1 MAATAIGNLEIVLAA
16 NSAGFIAGMEQAKK
30 ALRDGEKNALTF
42 GRVISGTF
50 TGSGKVISGVIGKFV
65 NLKTAILAATA
76 AVGAGALVHSL
87 DAAADSIDQLGKASK
102 RLGMTVEDLSAL
114 RFAAGESGIEFESLA
129 SMVSKASK
137 EVAELVE
144 KGSSKLKLGSVSV
157 QLTDVT
163 GKIRNINELMPDL
176 ARGIESAGSEAE
188 QLMLAQ
194 KIFGRGGA
202 DQFVTLLKESGTY
215 LAGMADQQARAR
227 RLGAIYNDDQVEKL
241 TAYRDAVG
249 RVGEAWMGVKV
260 KLMTEIAPSLTQ
272 FLDTFAERTAEI
284 PASVSAFARAFGVAS
299 GDDEAARRAGESVQ
313 RVTSGLGNVLITSGQ
328 AAAKVAMSI
337 LTDGIGTLGVTFG
350 IQIMKTIRDVT
361 PSWLKDAIGD
371 AQVGSEAEIERLQK
385 LRIDMLAAQRDLAAG
400 RNGGGKVL
408 FDRRSGDV
416 METETTAQWLER
428 QIRDILG
435 KAGSVDDAVAV
446 IEKLTLAQQR
456 TFELNTSQVAQQQ
469 AQLAKQGMAAIAEAY
484 SQGAADVARA
494 AEQAGAA
501 ITDLRANYGA
511 EAFVGPPEPPK
522 EAATHHFAGLM
533 AGMRG
538 LLAEAEETGTKLQAT
553 LEKAWSKAQ
562 PQIEREIARRQKG
575 FEDLMKEAERIRFEL
590 YPEEKAEAEIQR
602 IIQVRD
608 ELIKLGYYSK
618 LSEKDVEA
626 AIAKIHA
633 SLKNTEKEATKTL
646 SGRMK
651 DAIEGFASSAS
662 DAFADLVIDGKANFG
677 ELAKSWGK
685 MLLSM
690 AMQAMIFRPLFNGM
704 AGMFD
709 RNFSGTAIGG
719 LPAGQK
725 ASGGSVSAGSSYWV
739 GERGPELLRF
749 SSAGNITPN
758 HQLSKAGGG
767 TVVQVIDQRSSGAAP
782 KVQES
787 TGPDGRKMIS
797 VLIRDE
803 VKKMFGDGSMDRT
816 MAGTFGI
823 GRRATA
829 R

>member
-1 MAATAIGNLEIVLAA
+1 MAATSVGNLEIVLAA
-16 NSAGFIAGMEQAKK
+16 NSAGFIAGMEAAKK
-30 ALRDGEKNALTF
+30 AMKDAEKNTTAF

-65 NLKTAILAATA
+65 NLKTAIMAATA

-102 RLGMTVEDLSAL
+102 RLGMSVEDLSVL
-114 RFAAGESGIEFESLA
+114 RFAAGESGVEFESLA
-129 SMVSKASK
+129 TMVSKASK
-137 EVAELVE
+137 EVAQLVE
-144 KGSSKLKLGSVSV
+144 KGTTKLKLGSVSV
-157 QLTDVT
+157 QLTDVY
-163 GKIRNINELMPDL
+163 GKIRKINDLMPDL
-176 ARGIESAGSEAE
+176 ARGIESASSEAE
-188 QLMLAQ
+188 QLMLAE
-194 KIFGRGGA
+194 KIFGRAGA

-260 KLMTEIAPSLTQ
+260 KLMTEIAPQITT
-272 FLDTFAERTAEI
+272 FLNTFAERTAEI

-299 GDDEAARRAGESVQ
+299 GNDEAARRAGESVQ
-313 RVTSGLGNVLITSGQ
+313 RVTSGIGNVLIASGQ

-400 RNGGGKVL
+400 RNGGGKL
-408 FDRRSGDV
+408 RFDRKSGDV
-416 METETTAQWLER
+416 IETETTAQWLER

-435 KAGSVDDAVAV
+435 KAGSVDEAVAV
-446 IEKLTLAQQR
+446 IEKLTAAQQR
-456 TFELNTSQVAQQQ
+456 TWELNTSQVAQQQ

-522 EAATHHFAGLM
+522 EAATHHFASLM

-538 LLAEAEETGTKLQAT
+538 ILAEAEETGSKLQAT
-553 LEKAWSKAQ
+553 LDKAWAKAKPQ
-562 PQIEREIARRQKG
+562 LERQIERRQKS
-575 FEDLMKEAERIRFEL
+575 FDDLMKEADQIRFEL

-618 LSEKDVEA
+618 LSEKDIEA
-626 AIAKIHA
+626 AIAKIHKA
-633 SLKNTEKEATKTL
+633 MDKAADKVDDTL
-646 SGRMK
+646 AGKMGLAVK
-651 DAIEGFASSAS
+651 GFADSAS
-662 DAFADLVIDGKANFG
+662 DAFADMVIDGKANFAD
-677 ELAKSWGK
+677 LAKSWGK

-690 AMQAMIFRPLFNGM
+690 AMQAMIFQPLFNVLG
-704 AGMFD
+704 GWT
-709 RNFSGTAIGG
+709 SWGVGGTAVGAMPVTG
-719 LPAGQK
+719 K

-749 SSAGNITPN
+749 SSAGHITPN

-767 TVVQVIDQRSSGAAP
+767 TVVQVIDQRSGGDAP
-782 KVQES
+782 KVSES